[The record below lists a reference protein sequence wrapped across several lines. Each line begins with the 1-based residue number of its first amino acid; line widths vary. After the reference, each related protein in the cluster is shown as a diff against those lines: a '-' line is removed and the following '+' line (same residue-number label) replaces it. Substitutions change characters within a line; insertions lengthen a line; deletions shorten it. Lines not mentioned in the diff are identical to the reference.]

1 MRIAIVQ
8 PTFNSTTIGWIQG
21 LEELGHTVIA
31 ILPKE
36 SRGDPVGGIDGIL
49 AISQDNIAVVPDLGW
64 TVRAAER
71 VSEVLGL
78 SKFWRRVA
86 VPGPFRARRALRE
99 LEIDVLLVKESGYL
113 RGFMFSIVAATLPIR
128 RAQWFERFPAKRS
141 ATSRLLTTLG
151 VLPRAVFSS
160 NHPVPG
166 GVHNDDPQP
175 VTIIPYG
182 VPRWP
187 IDRAEADDAGP
198 LRILTIASFK
208 NERKRPWW
216 TLEAAHQA
224 GLLAPGSDIRFT
236 FAGAGSESS
245 DGYRRVVELAEEL
258 GVRDRVDLRVRVPY
272 AEMHAVLSGHHLM
285 VLPCHAE
292 PFGMSVVEALALGIP
307 VLLGSDAGSV
317 GCVAP
322 GVNGAVFEAD
332 DRDSLAAALAALAK
346 DRDALARMGDA
357 AARMSAERLGTLP
370 VARQLAAF
378 LGAAG

>member
-8 PTFNSTTIGWIQG
+8 PTFNSTTIGWVQG
-21 LEELGHTVIA
+21 LEELGHSVVTIV
-31 ILPKE
+31 PKE
-36 SRGDPVGGIDGIL
+36 SRGDPVGGIVGIL
-49 AISQDNIAVVPDLGW
+49 AISQDNVAVVPDLRW
-64 TVRAAER
+64 AVRAAER

-78 SKFWRRVA
+78 SKFRRRVA

-175 VTIIPYG
+175 MRIIPYG
-182 VPRWP
+182 APRWP
-187 IDRAEADDAGP
+187 IDRAGADDAGP

-332 DRDSLAAALAALAK
+332 DRDSLAAALAELAN

>member
-8 PTFNSTTIGWIQG
+8 PTFNSTTIGWMQG

-36 SRGDPVGGIDGIL
+36 SRGDPVGGIVGIL
-49 AISQDNIAVVPDLGW
+49 AISEDNIAVVPDLRW

-71 VSEVLGL
+71 VSGVLGL

-86 VPGPFRARRALRE
+86 VPGPLRARRALRE
-99 LEIDVLLVKESGYL
+99 LEIDLLLVKESGYL
-113 RGFMFSIVAATLPIR
+113 RGFVFSIVAATLRIR

-141 ATSRLLTTLG
+141 RSSRLLTALG

-160 NHPVPG
+160 NHPTPG
-166 GVHNDDPQP
+166 GIHTDDPQSMM
-175 VTIIPYG
+175 IIPYG
-182 VPRWP
+182 APRWP
-187 IDRAEADDAGP
+187 IERAGAAVAGP

-224 GLLAPGSDIRFT
+224 GLFDPGSEIRFT

-245 DGYRRVVELAEEL
+245 DGYLRVLELADEF
-258 GVRDRVDLRVRVPY
+258 GARDRVDLRVRVPY
-272 AEMHAVLSGHHLM
+272 AEMHEVLAGHHLM

-317 GCVAP
+317 GCVVP
-322 GVNGAVFEAD
+322 GMNGAVFRAD
-332 DRDSLAAALAALAK
+332 DRDSLAAALAELVK

-370 VARQLAAF
+370 VARRLETF
-378 LGAAG
+378 LGAAR